1 MAFRNVDVFIKPR
14 ADIRSKSVAG
24 GIITLVAS
32 AAAFLL
38 FLAQLYTYIAGN
50 RSHSLHLAPSS
61 PFPMLARDR
70 FDPFQS
76 RAYELKGKMDLRLH
90 ITFLHISCNALDVKL
105 NGHPV
110 TGKDMS
116 ARDGGLKRSKPN
128 AAEIRKIH
136 GTGTSVEAQKYVG
149 KGCTLSGTLRV
160 PKVAGSVSVTLTREA
175 WATALNHFMVRSK
188 QSEEERKL
196 DTHVND
202 YNMSHYI
209 HNIQFGRTIPANL
222 LAYSSATS
230 SSHKYEEP
238 LRDHV
243 HIIENQ
249 MGGIAL
255 ESIQV
260 KLIPTVHTGL
270 IGEDTYMQMS
280 VVEHTGTQA
289 SVFVYVCECTLFFS
303 RCVCQNYHSFLIVSR
318 YFLSFYY
325 FQFLAIP
332 SNFGAAYTN
341 ARTINTVSDI
351 SVQPETMVAQGVSMQ
366 PGLSLVY
373 DINPLSV
380 VLNEGR
386 DNILVF
392 VSSLC
397 GIVGGVF
404 VTVSLLTGCLVH
416 SAAAVAKKVD

>member
-1 MAFRNVDVFIKPR
+1 MAFRNVDVFVKPR

-32 AAAFLL
+32 VAAVLL
-38 FLAQLYTYIAGN
+38 FCSELYTYIAGN
-50 RSHSLHLAPSS
+50 RSHSLHMAPST
-61 PFPMLARDR
+61 PFPMLARDK

-76 RAYELKGKMDLRLH
+76 RAYELKGKMNLRLH
-90 ITFLHISCNALDVKL
+90 ITFLHISCNAIEVKL

-116 ARDGGLKRSKPN
+116 ARDGGLKRSTPN
-128 AAEIRKIH
+128 QAEIKKVF
-136 GTGTSVEAQKYVG
+136 GAASAAEAQKHVG
-149 KGCTLSGTLRV
+149 RGCTLKGTLRV

-188 QSEEERKL
+188 LSEEERRL
-196 DTHVND
+196 DTHIND
-202 YNMSHYI
+202 YNMSHFI
-209 HNIQFGRTIPANL
+209 HNIQFGQTIPASL
-222 LAYSSATS
+222 LSHSSAVS

-238 LRDHV
+238 MRDHV

-260 KLIPTVHTGL
+260 KLVPTVHTGL
-270 IGEDTYMQMS
+270 IGENTYMQMS
-280 VVEHTGTQA
+280 VVEHT
-289 SVFVYVCECTLFFS
+289 
-303 RCVCQNYHSFLIVSR
+303 
-318 YFLSFYY
+318 
-325 FQFLAIP
+325 
-332 SNFGAAYTN
+332 
-341 ARTINTVSDI
+341 
-351 SVQPETMVAQGVSMQ
+351 VQPETMVAQGVSSQ

-386 DNILVF
+386 ENILVF

>member
-1 MAFRNVDVFIKPR
+1 MAFRNVDVFVKPR

-32 AAAFLL
+32 VAAVLL
-38 FLAQLYTYIAGN
+38 FCSELYTYIAGN
-50 RSHSLHLAPSS
+50 RSHSLHMAPST
-61 PFPMLARDR
+61 PFPMLARDK

-76 RAYELKGKMDLRLH
+76 RAYELKGKMNLRLH
-90 ITFLHISCNALDVKL
+90 ITFLHISCNAIEVKL

-116 ARDGGLKRSKPN
+116 ARDGGLKRSTPN
-128 AAEIRKIH
+128 QAEIKKVF
-136 GTGTSVEAQKYVG
+136 GAASAEEAQKHVG
-149 KGCTLSGTLRV
+149 RGCTLRGTLRV

-188 QSEEERKL
+188 LSEEERRL
-196 DTHVND
+196 DTHIND
-202 YNMSHYI
+202 YNMSHFI
-209 HNIQFGRTIPANL
+209 HNIQFGQTIPASL
-222 LAYSSATS
+222 LSHSSAVS

-238 LRDHV
+238 MRDHV

-260 KLIPTVHTGL
+260 KKHVHAD
-270 IGEDTYMQMS
+270 ECR
-280 VVEHTGTQA
+280 GT
-289 SVFVYVCECTLFFS
+289 T
-303 RCVCQNYHSFLIVSR
+303 
-318 YFLSFYY
+318 
-325 FQFLAIP
+325 
-332 SNFGAAYTN
+332 
-341 ARTINTVSDI
+341 
-351 SVQPETMVAQGVSMQ
+351 VQPETMVAQGVSSQ

-386 DNILVF
+386 ENILVF